1 MLMLTPCGETPASI
15 SICVC
20 VDVILRYLC
29 VCVCSH
35 VSLVCNRLCSLC
47 ACVCVPMRGLV
58 GRRRHNEMGG

>member
-29 VCVCSH
+29 VCVFVPMCLLCVIVCAVCVH
-35 VSLVCNRLCSLC
+35 V
-47 ACVCVPMRGLV
+47 CVCAHAGV
-58 GRRRHNEMGG
+58 GR